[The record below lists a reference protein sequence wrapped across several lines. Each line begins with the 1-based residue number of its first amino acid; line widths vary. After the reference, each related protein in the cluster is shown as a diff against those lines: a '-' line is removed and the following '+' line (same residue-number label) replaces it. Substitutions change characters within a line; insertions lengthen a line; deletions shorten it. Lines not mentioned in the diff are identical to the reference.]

1 MRAPAVVLCVA
12 LLAGLSAACGVR
24 VQESPE
30 AVPSALQP
38 SFPAGPDRQGQ
49 PGQGVGYLVDGA
61 VLVRHPL
68 PAASTDVQDSL
79 RALLALEGPVGRRRS
94 AVPPGT
100 QLRSLERDGDL
111 VRVELDERFGAV
123 RGRDQALAAAQIVF
137 TVTERPPAR
146 RVQILVD
153 GRPVAIP
160 TQDGS
165 SGGEPVT
172 RASYSTFAPR

>member
-1 MRAPAVVLCVA
+1 MRAAVALCVA
-12 LLAGLSAACGVR
+12 LLAGLSAGCGIQA
-24 VQESPE
+24 QESPE
-30 AVPSALQP
+30 AVPSAQQP
-38 SFPAGPDRQGQ
+38 SFPAGSGDPEQLGQ
-49 PGQGVGYLVDGA
+49 AVGYLVDGA
-61 VLVRHPL
+61 VLVRQPQ

-79 RALLALEGPVGRRRS
+79 RALLALEDPVGRRRS

-100 QLRSLERDGDL
+100 QLRSVERDGDL
-111 VRVELDERFGAV
+111 LLVELDERFGAV

-137 TVTERPPAR
+137 TVTEQPPAR
-146 RVQILVD
+146 RVQILID

-172 RASYSTFAPR
+172 RASYSTLAPR